1 MKARKLFWDKYLKE
15 DWSKYIHWWSCF
27 QRRKNEKQKK
37 TPESE
42 KYVTTFSSE
51 VGFTYQLRI
60 ASGDLSLQIE
70 CIGHQNE
77 TKVHL

>member
-1 MKARKLFWDKYLKE
+1 MR
-15 DWSKYIHWWSCF
+15 S
-27 QRRKNEKQKK
+27 KK
-37 TPESE
+37 TQERE

-60 ASGDLSLQIE
+60 ASDDLSLQIE

-77 TKVHL
+77 TKVHLSDELWKFQLYICDET